1 MKKFLVVLLAIL
13 VVVAFA
19 KVKITYFADNDPNG
33 AEALLVKIFNAVHPD
48 IQVEFIQVP
57 WSTTDKHQMLVTRL
71 GAKDPDPDV
80 YLGDVIWPPEFA
92 AAGWALK
99 LDDYFP
105 KSEREKY
112 LPGVIDAVTYK
123 GHIYA
128 FPAFTDG
135 GLLFYRKDLLEKYG
149 YDHPPRTW
157 DELVEMAQT
166 ILKGERAA
174 GNKDLVG
181 FVFQA
186 AQYEGLVC
194 DVLEYVWANGGEI
207 IDGNGNIVSDDPKVV
222 EAVKFVH
229 DLIFKYKIAPESVLS
244 FMEEDARQVFQQGKA
259 IFMRNWPYAWSHAN
273 SPTSPV
279 KGKVGIAPMPRGP
292 HGSSG
297 AATLGG
303 WNIFVNA
310 YSDHKKEAIEFAK
323 WLTSKE
329 AQLIRIIVRNNM
341 PTRKDLY
348 TNKVALSFNPDL
360 EDFYKIMINAKPR
373 PRTPIYPEV
382 SDIMQRYF
390 HAAVSG
396 KMDPQ
401 KAIKEMTK
409 ELNELYEEYGLK

>member
-1 MKKFLVVLLAIL
+1 MRKLLLSLLVVLAVLSLA
-13 VVVAFA
+13 VVR
-19 KVKITYFADNDPNG
+19 ITYFANNDPNG
-33 AEALLVKIFNAVHPD
+33 VEALLVNIYNTLHPEVH
-48 IQVEFIQVP
+48 VEFIQVP

-71 GAKDPDPDV
+71 GARDTDPDV
-80 YLGDVIWPPEFA
+80 FLGDVIWPPEFA
-92 AAGWALK
+92 AAGWALQ
-99 LDDYFP
+99 LDEYFP
-105 KSEREKY
+105 PSEREKY

-135 GLLFYRKDLLEKYG
+135 GLLYYRKDLLEKYG

-166 ILKGERAA
+166 ILEGERKA
-174 GNKDLVG
+174 GNTDLVG

-194 DVLEYVWANGGEI
+194 DALEYIWANGGEI
-207 IDGNGNIVSDDPKVV
+207 IDGNGNIVSDDPRVV
-222 EAVKFVH
+222 EALQFMH

-259 IFMRNWPYAWSHAN
+259 IFMRNWPYAWSHVN
-273 SPTSPV
+273 SPSSKV
-279 KGKVGIAPMPRGP
+279 RGKVGIAPMPKGP
-292 HGSSG
+292 KGTSG

-310 YSDHKKEAIEFAK
+310 YSDHKKEAVEFAK
-323 WLTSKE
+323 WLTSEE
-329 AQLIRIIVRNNM
+329 AQLLRIIVRNLM

-348 TNKVALSFNPDL
+348 SHPLALQFNPDL
-360 EDFYKIMINAKPR
+360 QYFYKIMINAKPR

-396 KMDPQ
+396 KMPVE
-401 KAIKEMTK
+401 KAVKEMTK